1 MTQDSMRQR
10 SARGLQVGDSFT
22 VTRSFS
28 RDEVERFAE
37 LSRDYHPIHF
47 EPRYAAARRLEDT
60 ICHGLLSASLVT
72 EIGGQVGWLASGMN
86 FRFLR
91 PVYVGDTLTCQLTLT
106 AVDERLR
113 AKASTRIVNQHG
125 IAVIEGDLE
134 GVLPG
139 EPERAVLR
147 AMLEEGDPTNPLA
160 GR

>member
-1 MTQDSMRQR
+1 MRER
-10 SARGLQVGDSFT
+10 SARGLQVGDDFV

-28 RDEVERFAE
+28 RADVEAFAA
-37 LSRDYHPIHF
+37 LSRDYHPVHF
-47 EPRYAAARRLEDT
+47 DPRYARVRRLEDT

-72 EIGGQVGWLASGMN
+72 EIGGQVGWLASRMD

-91 PVYVGDTLTCQLTLT
+91 PVYVGDTLTCSLSIT

-113 AKASTRIVNQHG
+113 ARASTRIVNQEG
-125 IAVIEGDLE
+125 IAVIEGELE

-147 AMLEEGDPTNPLA
+147 TMLDEGDPSNPLS